1 MTEYQV
7 IWAIEVSADN
17 PTEAAMQA
25 RQILLDPHSEAVHFS
40 VAPFGEVISKGA
52 AAEYEDVD
60 LSEVDFTVL
69 DTSL

>member
-25 RQILLDPHSEAVHFS
+25 RMLLLDPHSEAVHFS
-40 VAPFGEVISKGA
+40 VAPFSEVVSNGA

-60 LSEVDFTVL
+60 LSEVDFTTL
-69 DTSL
+69 DTTI

>member
-7 IWAIEVSADN
+7 TWTIELSADN

-25 RQILLDPHSEAVHFS
+25 RTLLLDPHSEAVHFS
-40 VAPFGEVISKGA
+40 VAPFSEIMANGA
-52 AAEYEDVD
+52 AAKYEDVD

-69 DTSL
+69 DNTL